1 MGIGKIIEEVAGAVA
16 AEDALKAAD
25 PDAGFL
31 SKVAAAVVGF
41 EGVSKLTDLIEDKE
55 QASAADES
63 GDQSS

>member
-1 MGIGKIIEEVAGAVA
+1 MEEVVGTVA

-25 PDAGFL
+25 PDAGFF
-31 SKVAAAVVGF
+31 SKAAAAVVGF